1 MTHGCLTA
9 TVSLLFFSS
18 TLIATSSKL
27 PRPTA
32 IVSAKATTLLAEV
45 QTPAATNISV
55 EPPTEETLGVPI
67 FPNAVYLT
75 SYDAGQDQTY
85 HLFGTNSP
93 FEEMVRY
100 YTVVLDERGDS
111 VFTAPPVHIFETG
124 RFREESMAFQP
135 SVTIKD
141 YSWNN
146 SEGYLDPKPNGNQRY
161 RTIIQIVTAPMDLTP
176 R

>member
-1 MTHGCLTA
+1 MTHGHLTV
-9 TVSLLFFSS
+9 TVALFFSTS
-18 TLIATSSKL
+18 LMATSPTL
-27 PRPTA
+27 PRLET
-32 IVSAKATTLLAEV
+32 IVNAKAMTLSAQV
-45 QTPAATNISV
+45 QISTATNIPV

-100 YTVVLDERGDS
+100 YTVVLEERGDS
-111 VFTAPPVHIFETG
+111 VFTAPPVHIFETE

-141 YSWNN
+141 YSWND
-146 SEGYLDPKPNGNQRY
+146 SEGYLDPKPNRDQRY
-161 RTIIQIVTAPMDLTP
+161 RTVIQIVPAPTNP
-176 R
+176 TSR

>member
-1 MTHGCLTA
+1 MTHGHLTVTVALFFSTSLMATSPTLHRPATIVNAKAMTLSAQVQILTA
-9 TVSLLFFSS
+9 T
-18 TLIATSSKL
+18 
-27 PRPTA
+27 
-32 IVSAKATTLLAEV
+32 
-45 QTPAATNISV
+45 NIPV

-100 YTVVLDERGDS
+100 YTVVLEERGDS
-111 VFTAPPVHIFETG
+111 VFTAPPVHIFETE

-141 YSWNN
+141 YSWND
-146 SEGYLDPKPNGNQRY
+146 SEGYLDPKPNGDQRY
-161 RTIIQIVTAPMDLTP
+161 RTVIQIVPAPTNPTL

>member
-1 MTHGCLTA
+1 MTHGHLTVTA
-9 TVSLLFFSS
+9 ALFFSAS
-18 TLIATSSKL
+18 LMATSPKL
-27 PRPTA
+27 PRPAT
-32 IVSAKATTLLAEV
+32 IVNAKAIKLSAQV
-45 QTPAATNISV
+45 QISAATNIPI

-141 YSWNN
+141 YSWNG
-146 SEGYLDPKPNGNQRY
+146 SDGYLDPKPNGEQRY
-161 RTIIQIVTAPMDLTP
+161 RTVIQIVPAPTDPTS

>member
-1 MTHGCLTA
+1 MTHGHLTV
-9 TVSLLFFSS
+9 TVALFFSTS
-18 TLIATSSKL
+18 LMATSPTL
-27 PRPTA
+27 PRLET
-32 IVSAKATTLLAEV
+32 IVNAKAMTLSAQV
-45 QTPAATNISV
+45 QISTATNIPV

-100 YTVVLDERGDS
+100 YTVVLEERGES
-111 VFTAPPVHIFETG
+111 VFTAPPVHIFETE
-124 RFREESMAFQP
+124 RFREDSMAFQP

-141 YSWNN
+141 YSWND
-146 SEGYLDPKPNGNQRY
+146 SEGYLDPKPNGDQRY
-161 RTIIQIVTAPMDLTP
+161 RSVIQIVPAPTNP
-176 R
+176 TSR

>member
-1 MTHGCLTA
+1 MTHGHLTV
-9 TVSLLFFSS
+9 TVALFFSTS
-18 TLIATSSKL
+18 LMATSPTL
-27 PRPTA
+27 HRPAT
-32 IVSAKATTLLAEV
+32 IVNAKAMTLSSQV
-45 QTPAATNISV
+45 QSSTATNIPV

-100 YTVVLDERGDS
+100 YTVVLEERGDS
-111 VFTAPPVHIFETG
+111 VFTAPPVHIFETV

-141 YSWNN
+141 YSWND
-146 SEGYLDPKPNGNQRY
+146 SEGYLDPKPNGDQRY
-161 RTIIQIVTAPMDLTP
+161 RTVIQIVPAPTNPTL

>member
-1 MTHGCLTA
+1 MTHGHLTVTA
-9 TVSLLFFSS
+9 ALFFSAS
-18 TLIATSSKL
+18 LMATSPKL
-27 PRPTA
+27 PRPATT
-32 IVSAKATTLLAEV
+32 VNAKAMTLSAQV
-45 QTPAATNISV
+45 QISAATNIPI

-85 HLFGTNSP
+85 HLFGTNSA

-141 YSWNN
+141 YSWNG
-146 SEGYLDPKPNGNQRY
+146 SEGYLDPKPNGDQRY
-161 RTIIQIVTAPMDLTP
+161 RTVIQIVPAPTDPTS

>member
-1 MTHGCLTA
+1 MTHGHLTV
-9 TVSLLFFSS
+9 TVVLFFSTS
-18 TLIATSSKL
+18 LMATSPTL
-27 PRPTA
+27 PRPAT
-32 IVSAKATTLLAEV
+32 IVNAKAMTLSAQV
-45 QTPAATNISV
+45 QISTATNIPV

-100 YTVVLDERGDS
+100 YTVVLEERGDS
-111 VFTAPPVHIFETG
+111 VFTAPPVHIFETE
-124 RFREESMAFQP
+124 RLREESMAFQP

-141 YSWNN
+141 YSWND
-146 SEGYLDPKPNGNQRY
+146 SEGYLDPKPNGDQRY
-161 RTIIQIVTAPMDLTP
+161 RTVIQIVPAPTNP
-176 R
+176 TSR